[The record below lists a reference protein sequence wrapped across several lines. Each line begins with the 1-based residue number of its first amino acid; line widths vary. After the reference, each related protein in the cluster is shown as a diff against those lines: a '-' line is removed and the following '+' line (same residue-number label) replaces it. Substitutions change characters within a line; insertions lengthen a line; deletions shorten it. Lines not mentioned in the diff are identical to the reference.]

1 MDNGSI
7 ASIIEK
13 LQKTVER
20 LEKRIDVLEGKL
32 DIKERAPLTETDV
45 DQTPRILIDM
55 KDIENLTGESQL
67 GWLAIFLSITGTV
80 FFMRYLFQK
89 NLITGWGQPVSLFIV
104 STALLFIADYL
115 IRKKI
120 KKFGSALTIAG
131 YLILFLSLYWVTLR
145 LGLID
150 KWFLFAGSGVTLA
163 VAVSWGFMRNS
174 SLWPIWGFI
183 SAGCMIILT
192 LNDSLLFNYAPYS
205 LILLLAVC
213 FTASIKKDWKWFPL
227 FGTVIGHT
235 AIAIGV
241 KQFFLFGNADITAI
255 YLLITVIPAILL
267 LWGGIIHSISKRP
280 PERIEIAIWIT
291 NNVIMLTGIKSVW
304 SRLEASY
311 LLLIPVAVN
320 GLIYYLSKK
329 RVPESRFPI
338 YYLTGLVITA
348 GICLTFLLPEPF
360 DIITLCFF
368 AVFLAY
374 LGNREEGWDFK
385 TLSGAVVVWC
395 LLFLFIFRFSFTGNH
410 EIPFLNFRFISFS
423 VAFFCFGYQG
433 KMINSDPSAGKM
445 GPVLGQGLFSLG
457 LLVLLSGIGGEIY
470 QVFPPDK
477 PHLFISQ
484 EALLGLSVLGAFF
497 SFILTY
503 LGIAMRLFFIRIMAL
518 LLILLLV
525 TKLLVLD
532 LAGLKPL
539 YLIISLTLVALLLG
553 STSIILKNYSKQRK
567 EGANAG

>member
-7 ASIIEK
+7 VSIVEK

-20 LEKRIDVLEGKL
+20 LEKRIDLLEDKL
-32 DIKERAPLTETDV
+32 EIKEKTPVTETDL

-67 GWLAIFLSITGTV
+67 GWLAVFLSITGTA
-80 FFMRYLFQK
+80 FFVRYLFQN
-89 NLITGWGQPVSLFIV
+89 NLITGWGQPVILFIV
-104 STALLFIADYL
+104 STSLLFIADYL

-120 KKFGSALTIAG
+120 RKFGSALTIAG
-131 YLILFLSLYWVTLR
+131 YLILFLSIYWVTSR
-145 LGLID
+145 LGLMD
-150 KWFLFAGSGVTLA
+150 TWVLFAGSGVTLA
-163 VAVSWGFMRNS
+163 VAVPWGFMRNS

-183 SAGCMIILT
+183 SAGSMIIFT
-192 LNDSLLFNYAPYS
+192 LSDRLLFTYAPYS

-213 FTASIKKDWKWFPL
+213 FAASTKKDWKWFPL
-227 FGTVIGHT
+227 YGTAIGHT

-241 KQFFLFGNADITAI
+241 KRFFLFGNADTTAI
-255 YLLITVIPAILL
+255 YLLITVIPATLL
-267 LWGGIIHSISKRP
+267 LWGGIIPAISKRQ
-280 PERIEIAIWIT
+280 PEKMEIAIWIA
-291 NNVIMLTGIKSVW
+291 NNIIMLTGIKSVW

-329 RVPESRFPI
+329 RVPESRYSV
-338 YYLTGLVITA
+338 YYLSGLVITV
-348 GICLTFLLPEPF
+348 GICFTFLLPEPF

-385 TLSGAVVVWC
+385 TLSGVVVVWC
-395 LLFLFIFRFSFTGNH
+395 LLFLFIFRFSFSGNQ
-410 EIPFLNFRFISFS
+410 EIPFLNFRFISFT
-423 VAFFCFGYQG
+423 VAFICFGYQG

-477 PHLFISQ
+477 PHIFISQ
-484 EALLGLSVLGAFF
+484 EALLGLSVLGAVFAF
-497 SFILTY
+497 TLTY
-503 LGIAMRLFFIRIMAL
+503 LGISMRLFFIRILAL
-518 LLILLLV
+518 ILILLLV
-525 TKLLVLD
+525 TTLLVLD
-532 LAGLKPL
+532 LAGLKPR

-553 STSIILKNYSKQRK
+553 STSVLLKNYSKQRK
-567 EGANAG
+567 NEVNTG